1 MRDDA
6 GKHDVRGHEW
16 DGITELDTPLPRWWL
31 WTFYATVIWAVIYCI
46 LYPSIPLIDEAT
58 EGVLGYSSRGELART
73 MEEVE
78 RSRAGIMVEIAEAD
92 LADIRADETLATF
105 AIAGGTSAFRVH
117 CTQCHGSGAS
127 GSTGYP
133 NLNDDDWIWGG
144 SLEDIYRTIAHGV
157 RDDAMDNT
165 RFTEMPAFGRD
176 GFLSTSEIRDVTAH
190 VLWLSGNVAQHGD
203 AAAGAGIY
211 RDHCAQCHGDAGEG
225 MREFGAPR
233 LSDPIWLYGSAEEG
247 IRRQIFAASH
257 GVMPAWRERL
267 GEGVVKQLTLY
278 VHSLGGGE

>member
-1 MRDDA
+1 MSDDA
-6 GKHDVRGHEW
+6 GKHGVRGHEW
-16 DGITELDTPLPRWWL
+16 DGIRELDTPLPRWWL
-31 WTFYATVIWAVIYCI
+31 WTFYATIVWAVIYCI
-46 LYPSIPLIDEAT
+46 LYPSIPLMDDAT
-58 EGVLGYSSRGELART
+58 SGVLGYSSRGELTRT

-78 RSRAGIMVEIAEAD
+78 NSRAGIMAEIAQAD

-105 AIAGGTSAFRVH
+105 AIAGGASAFRVH

-144 SLEDIYRTIAHGV
+144 SLEDIYQTISDGV
-157 RDDAMDNT
+157 RDDAVDDT
-165 RFTEMPAFGRD
+165 RFMEMPAFGRD
-176 GFLSTSEIRDVTAH
+176 GFLSSGETRDVTAF
-190 VLWLSGNVAQHGD
+190 VMSLSGGVARRGD
-203 AAAGAGIY
+203 AGAGEGLY
-211 RDHCAQCHGDAGEG
+211 LENCAQCHGEAGEG

-233 LSDPIWLYGSAEEG
+233 LSDPIWLYGAAEEE
-247 IRRQIFAASH
+247 IRRQVFAASH